1 MRVNSPA
8 SSGNA
13 NVPVTLQEEAS
24 LKLKLERN
32 PGVLPQFE
40 RHGVP
45 HPLEIRPDSLELIRT
60 GPQESTYNMKGG
72 LIPRFEIREK
82 PQVNSTGG
90 LKPLLQLER
99 KAEFYASTQLRHDF
113 PFETADTPRDP
124 HQNRRGTLISQL
136 NRR

>member
-1 MRVNSPA
+1 
-8 SSGNA
+8 
-13 NVPVTLQEEAS
+13 
-24 LKLKLERN
+24 
-32 PGVLPQFE
+32 
-40 RHGVP
+40 
-45 HPLEIRPDSLELIRT
+45 
-60 GPQESTYNMKGG
+60 MKGG